1 MNPSNVLG
9 NTTPQPAQPKVT
21 QLATSQPATA
31 RPATSQPAAFT
42 PKIRV
47 MLVDDQVL
55 LRLGL
60 RTILETEDDITIVA
74 EASSG
79 DETLAIL
86 EGAAPDVILMDIQ
99 MPGIDGIATTARIT
113 ASEQHPAVVM
123 LTTFHREDY
132 LFAAL
137 RAGAVGFLLK
147 SSPAERM
154 SDAIRTAAS
163 GKALLDPDLTRQ
175 VIEAAVRQ
183 GPAEP
188 EATALLATLTDR
200 EREVLAALAQGASN
214 ADLAAQLFIG
224 ETTVRTHLS
233 SLFLKLGVAN
243 RVNAVIWAYRNGI
256 AS

>member
-1 MNPSNVLG
+1 MNTSNTPSTF
-9 NTTPQPAQPKVT
+9 NTTSSSNAQGESTTSEPPQAVF
-21 QLATSQPATA
+21 TA
-31 RPATSQPAAFT
+31 
-42 PKIRV
+42 KIRV

-74 EASSG
+74 EANSG
-79 DETLAIL
+79 DEALAIL

-113 ASEQHPAVVM
+113 AAEQHPAVVM

-188 EATALLATLTDR
+188 KATALLATLTDR

-243 RVNAVIWAYRNGI
+243 RVNAVIWAYRNGV